1 MTGAARH
8 TTIHLLLLLLLL
20 ACLAGCDRGPPAE
33 KLERHLQERLDSH
46 FQQDL
51 FSVEKFRRTGSAPFR
66 DLEKKTSGVYV
77 YYDAELELLK
87 DYSLAEWRGLNLGTL
102 AYAIGATESGVDG
115 FHAQGNTRGDVLKVH
130 GRFAYMENDNG
141 EWTSLDKQS
150 APPPRQPEP
159 VADSHGPSPASI
171 LRDARALLA
180 NARDYKQD
188 STAAVIAEELGVAI
202 DRIDLRAARLRGETT
217 LGSGPVTGTYFSF
230 GEALSFYAK
239 QRGTGV
245 FSATSEGSVA
255 NASRLQAG
263 LLDFGLVQSDVA
275 TLLHRGLMSAGFYP
289 YRELRA
295 VASLWPEAVQLLTLE
310 ASGISRLE
318 DLRGRRVAVGQR
330 GSGSRVNA
338 LLIGMVAELD
348 NDQLPD
354 IREISLARGIA
365 QLERGEVDAL
375 FLTEAIPA
383 RSIQALASRREDVR
397 YVSMPPRLLEKL
409 ADRHFAYYP
418 LTVPAKTYPGQTEPF
433 STIGLT
439 AALMTHSNVA
449 DERVEQMLELLVSG
463 GDELARRYYR
473 AAFIS
478 RETMQLGLAVPLH
491 PAAQRF
497 YDRFDRQQAHEQDA
511 ANSTGDQSRGK
522 RPVAPATYN

>member
-1 MTGAARH
+1 MTGPVRNSI
-8 TTIHLLLLLLLL
+8 TYLLLLLL
-20 ACLAGCDRGPPAE
+20 CGLAGCDRGPNTDR
-33 KLERHLQERLDSH
+33 LEQDLQKRLDTH

-51 FSVEKFRRTGSAPFR
+51 FSVEKFHRTGSAPFR
-66 DLEKKTSGVYV
+66 DLEKQTSGVYI

-102 AYAIGATESGVDG
+102 AYAIGATESGIDG
-115 FHAQGNTRGDVLKVH
+115 FHAQGNTRGEVLKVH
-130 GRFAYMENDNG
+130 GRFAYTENKEG
-141 EWTSLDKQS
+141 AWTSLDKQS
-150 APPPRQPEP
+150 SPPPLKPEP
-159 VADSHGPSPASI
+159 ATSGHGPSPESI
-171 LRDARALLA
+171 LRDARVLLA

-188 STAAVIAEELGVAI
+188 SAASVITEELGIAI
-202 DRIDLRAARLRGETT
+202 DRIDLRTARLKGEIT

-230 GEALSFYAK
+230 GEALSLYAE
-239 QRGTGV
+239 QRGTSV

-275 TLLHRGLMSAGFYP
+275 TLLHRGLLSAGFYP

-310 ASGISRLE
+310 ASGISSLQ
-318 DLRGRRVAVGQR
+318 DLRGRRVAIGQR

-348 NDQLPD
+348 NDKLPD
-354 IREISLARGIA
+354 IREISLTRGIA
-365 QLERGEVDAL
+365 QLESGEVDAL

-383 RSIQALASRREDVR
+383 PSIQALASRREDLR
-397 YVSMPPRLLEKL
+397 YVSMPPQLLAKL

-418 LTVPAKTYPGQTEPF
+418 LTVPAKTYPGQTGAF

-449 DERVEQMLELLVSG
+449 DERVEKMLELLVSG

-478 RETMQLGLAVPLH
+478 RQTMQLGLAVPLH
-491 PAAQRF
+491 PAARRF
-497 YDRFDRQQAHEQDA
+497 YDRFDQRQAQDHGTD
-511 ANSTGDQSRGK
+511 NPGGE
-522 RPVAPATYN
+522 

>member
-1 MTGAARH
+1 MTCAARYA
-8 TTIHLLLLLLLL
+8 TFHLLLLLL
-20 ACLAGCDRGPPAE
+20 ASLAGCDRGPTAE
-33 KLERHLQERLDSH
+33 KLERHLQERLDTH

-102 AYAIGATESGVDG
+102 AYAIGATESGIDG
-115 FHAQGNTRGDVLKVH
+115 FHAQGNTAGDVLKVH
-130 GRFAYMENDNG
+130 GRFAYVDAGKG
-141 EWTSLDKQS
+141 EWESLDKQS
-150 APPPRQPEP
+150 RAAPSKPEP
-159 VADSHGPSPASI
+159 AADSHGPSAESI

-180 NARDYKQD
+180 GAQEYQQNTRE
-188 STAAVIAEELGVAI
+188 SVIAEELGVAI
-202 DRIDLRAARLRGETT
+202 DRIDLRTARIKGEIT
-217 LGSGPVTGTYFSF
+217 LGSGPVTGNYFSF
-230 GEALSFYAK
+230 GEALSLYAK
-239 QRGTGV
+239 QRGTAV
-245 FSATSEGSVA
+245 FSATSEGSVE

-275 TLLHRGLMSAGFYP
+275 TLLHRGLESAGFYP

-310 ASGISRLE
+310 ASGISSLE
-318 DLRGRRVAVGQR
+318 GLQGRRVAIGQR
-330 GSGSRVNA
+330 GSGSRINA
-338 LLIGMVAELD
+338 LLIGMFMGLD
-348 NDQLPD
+348 KEKLPD

-383 RSIQALASRREDVR
+383 RSIQALASRRDDLR
-397 YVSMPPRLLEKL
+397 YISMPPQLLDKL
-409 ADRHFAYYP
+409 AERHLSYYP

-449 DERVEQMLELLVSG
+449 DERVDNMLELLLSG

-478 RETMQLGLAVPLH
+478 RDTMQLGLAVPLH

-497 YDRFDRQQAHEQDA
+497 YDGFDRQQAHEQDA
-511 ANSTGDQSRGK
+511 DNSKGD
-522 RPVAPATYN
+522 